1 MKKQNQIL
9 FLFIGL
15 LLIGIIVLAVTLTN
29 NVGKPES
36 TINMETSAKQLDAL
50 YKTITVNKAKSQ
62 RSAMVDSD
70 IQTAILPDISEYPF
84 VVNPTTDNFITIY
97 SSTEKGNEKLDSW
110 LCQVADNFNNAKYTI
125 DDIPVSVGINL
136 FQVT

>member
-36 TINMETSAKQLDAL
+36 TINMETSQ
-50 YKTITVNKAKSQ
+50 
-62 RSAMVDSD
+62 
-70 IQTAILPDISEYPF
+70 
-84 VVNPTTDNFITIY
+84 
-97 SSTEKGNEKLDSW
+97 
-110 LCQVADNFNNAKYTI
+110 
-125 DDIPVSVGINL
+125 
-136 FQVT
+136 